1 VKVPKAALA
10 AVAVL
15 AAGPAGFLLSRQF
28 HHGGALTVAPGAPAI
43 GVGAATAPAAGM
55 QAAPGPTEPAA
66 PAVPDLVPALSLPDL
81 AGHPQPL
88 RGTDGRPRLYN
99 FWATWCEP
107 CRREIPL
114 LNTLEARYR
123 ADRLQVV
130 GIAVDFRDSV
140 QDYLKHQKIS
150 YPLLVGEENGVE
162 AARAF
167 GMEMALPF
175 SVFADG
181 DQHVVAMKLGEL
193 HADEVEAI
201 LARMRAVRAGQLEL
215 GQARTAIAED
225 LRALSVKRAK
235 QSAAETD
242 PKT

>member
-10 AVAVL
+10 VVAVL
-15 AAGPAGFLLSRQF
+15 VSGPAGFLLSRQF
-28 HHGGALTVAPGAPAI
+28 HHDGAVSAAPGTTATGAPGAA
-43 GVGAATAPAAGM
+43 AQATAPA
-55 QAAPGPTEPAA
+55 QPDPPAPK
-66 PAVPDLVPALSLPDL
+66 VPELVPALSLPDL

-88 RGTDGRPRLYN
+88 RGSEGRPRLYN

-140 QDYLKHQKIS
+140 QDYLKHQQIA
-150 YPLLVGEENGVE
+150 YPLLVGEEDGIE

-181 DQHVVAMKLGEL
+181 EQHVVAVKLGEL

-201 LARMRAVRAGQLEL
+201 LGRMRAVRAGQLDL
-215 GQARTAIAED
+215 GQARTAIADD

-235 QSAAETD
+235 QSVASGD
-242 PKT
+242 QKG

>member
-1 VKVPKAALA
+1 LLA

-15 AAGPAGFLLSRQF
+15 AAGPVGFLLSRQF
-28 HHGGALTVAPGAPAI
+28 QHGSAVTVAPGAPSI
-43 GVGAATAPAAGM
+43 GAPSAGSTGAAAEPQVTPGRSEPPAP
-55 QAAPGPTEPAA
+55 T
-66 PAVPDLVPALSLPDL
+66 VPELVPALSLPDL

-88 RGTDGRPRLYN
+88 RGTAGRPRLYN

-114 LNTLEARYR
+114 LDTLEGRYR
-123 ADRLQVV
+123 GDRLEVV

-140 QDYLKHQKIS
+140 QDYLKHQKIG
-150 YPLLVGEENGVE
+150 YTLLVGEEDGVE

-181 DQHVVAMKLGEL
+181 EQHVVAMKLGEL

-201 LARMRAVRAGQLEL
+201 LARMRAVRAGQLDL
-215 GQARTAIAED
+215 AAARTAIAGD
-225 LRALSVKRAK
+225 LQALSVKRAK
-235 QSAAETD
+235 QSGSAAAE
-242 PKT
+242 KG

>member
-10 AVAVL
+10 VVAVL
-15 AAGPAGFLLSRQF
+15 VSGPAGFLLSRQF
-28 HHGGALTVAPGAPAI
+28 HHDGAMSVAPGATATGAP
-43 GVGAATAPAAGM
+43 GAAAQATPARPDPPAPM
-55 QAAPGPTEPAA
+55 
-66 PAVPDLVPALSLPDL
+66 VPELVPALSLPDL

-88 RGTDGRPRLYN
+88 RGNDGRPRLYN

-114 LNTLEARYR
+114 LNTLAARYR

-140 QDYLKHQKIS
+140 EDYLKHQQIA
-150 YPLLVGEENGVE
+150 YPLLVGEEDGIE

-181 DQHVVAMKLGEL
+181 EQHVVAVKLGEL

-201 LARMRAVRAGQLEL
+201 LGRMRAVRAGQLDL
-215 GQARTAIAED
+215 GQARTAIADD

-235 QSAAETD
+235 QSVASGD
-242 PKT
+242 QKG

>member
-10 AVAVL
+10 LVAVL
-15 AAGPAGFLLSRQF
+15 VSGPAGFLLSRHF
-28 HHGGALTVAPGAPAI
+28 HHDGAVTEAPGAAGI
-43 GVGAATAPAAGM
+43 GAPGAASHATTGQPETPAPK
-55 QAAPGPTEPAA
+55 
-66 PAVPDLVPALSLPDL
+66 VPELVPALSLPDL

-88 RGTDGRPRLYN
+88 RGSDGRPRLYN

-123 ADRLQVV
+123 ADRLQVL

-140 QDYLKHQKIS
+140 QDYLKHQQIA
-150 YPLLVGEENGVE
+150 YPLLVGEEDGIE

-181 DQHVVAMKLGEL
+181 QQHVVAVKLGEL

-201 LARMRAVRAGQLEL
+201 LGRMRAVRAGQLDL
-215 GQARTAIAED
+215 GQARTAIADD
-225 LRALSVKRAK
+225 LRTLSVKRAK
-235 QSAAETD
+235 QSVASVD
-242 PKT
+242 PKS